1 MFLRIWRLITLMLVA
16 FVFTME
22 SAHVLELPQ
31 KLQYG
36 PEMYTAVNT
45 TLYRYFAVVGGLYQT
60 SSIFMALVLAFLVRD
75 RQPSFRWT
83 FSGGLCL
90 LAAFG
95 IWLTVVVP
103 VNAMIAE
110 AWRTNAA
117 TVPELWLELRTRW
130 ESGHA
135 AGFLVQLAGLCAL
148 IYSVVVETPRTWQP
162 LSRNDIG
169 RERMFHS

>member
-1 MFLRIWRLITLMLVA
+1 MFLRVWRLITLMLA
-16 FVFTME
+16 ALAFTME

-60 SSIFMALVLAFLVRD
+60 SSIFMALVLAFLVRG
-75 RQPSFRWT
+75 RQPSFTWT
-83 FSGGLCL
+83 FAGGLCL
-90 LAAFG
+90 LGAFG
-95 IWLTVVVP
+95 IWLTAVVP

-117 TVPELWLELRTRW
+117 TVPQLWMELRTRW

-135 AGFLVQLAGLCAL
+135 AGFFVQLAGLCAL
-148 IYSVVVETPRTWQP
+148 VYSVVVETPETWQSVSGDEARRART
-162 LSRNDIG
+162 L
-169 RERMFHS
+169 HQ